1 MDRFDDKWRR
11 RQERWARRQGRWA
24 RRHSPQ
30 HAVFVGA
37 IIIAIGTI
45 WLLDNLHIVHGQD
58 IWEYWPVF
66 LIVAGLSRVINSHS
80 SGGFVWGA
88 GVAGVGTLILLNNLD
103 LFRFDWDRYW
113 PVLLIGWGVLIL
125 VRPWHWQKPWQGPP
139 PGVSATGVSNPTVS
153 MFTIFG
159 SHRRQ
164 VDSQDFR
171 GGDLTALFGG
181 IELDLRKAAITGE
194 YAVIDANGIF
204 GGVEIRVPETWNVEA
219 KGAGVF
225 GGFTDET
232 RPPALDPAV
241 KPQRLIVTGAG
252 VFGGVG
258 IKN

>member
-1 MDRFDDKWRR
+1 MDRFDDRWRR
-11 RQERWARRQGRWA
+11 RQERWARKQGRWA

-45 WLLDNLHIVHGQD
+45 WLLDNLHIVHAQD
-58 IWEYWPVF
+58 VWEYWPVI
-66 LIVAGLSRVINSHS
+66 LIVAGLSRVIDSHS
-80 SGGFVWGA
+80 SGGLVWGSI
-88 GVAGVGTLILLNNLD
+88 VAGVGTLILLNNLD
-103 LFRFDWDRYW
+103 LFRFDWSRYW

-125 VRPWHWQKPWQGPP
+125 VRPWHWRKPWQEP

-153 MFTIFG
+153 MFTMFG
-159 SHRRQ
+159 GHKRQ

-171 GGDLTALFGG
+171 GGDITALFGG
-181 IELDLRKAAITGE
+181 IELDLRKAAISAE
-194 YAVIDANGIF
+194 YAVIDVNAIF
-204 GGVEIRVPETWNVEA
+204 GGVEIRVPETWKVEA

-241 KPQRLIVTGAG
+241 KSQRLIVTGAG